1 MVGDPVSQSS
11 KRDGF
16 CQKQSLIPQTGT
28 VHPLQLDSTSDSFQ
42 VGQRS
47 FRNRELKGPPD
58 NAARDPEAGSSAP
71 VADLWTKYSEVVFFA
86 FLFEE
91 HC

>member
-1 MVGDPVSQSS
+1 MSIQLTRSTNAVIDKRMVGDPVSQSS

-42 VGQRS
+42 VGQREFS
-47 FRNRELKGPPD
+47 QSRVERTAGQRS
-58 NAARDPEAGSSAP
+58 ARS
-71 VADLWTKYSEVVFFA
+71 
-86 FLFEE
+86 
-91 HC
+91 